1 MSQIQE
7 IEEEYLNVKDVA
19 EILGVSYVTMMRY
32 IKKGIT
38 PPHFQVVPHG
48 VIRWRKEDIDQWM
61 NQISATHP
69 SR

>member
-7 IEEEYLNVKDVA
+7 INEEYLTVKDLA
-19 EILGVSYVTMMRY
+19 KILKVSYVTMHRY

-38 PPHFQVVPHG
+38 PPHFQLMPHG

-61 NQISATHP
+61 NQMSA
-69 SR
+69 R